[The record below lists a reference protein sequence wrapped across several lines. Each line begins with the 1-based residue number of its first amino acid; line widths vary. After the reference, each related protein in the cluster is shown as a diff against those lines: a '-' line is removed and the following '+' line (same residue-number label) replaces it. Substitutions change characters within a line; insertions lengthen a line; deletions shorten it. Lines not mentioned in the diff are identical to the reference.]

1 MSNDASK
8 RLSLSM
14 RLMLLALLTLLCVF
28 FAEVALRVIG
38 FRPITSAPQ
47 GTTVVGY
54 FWIADQTLGFRNR
67 AHGDFVYHRI
77 AGAPRITTDANGY
90 RQGVASDGRRV
101 PPSVLIVGDSTAF
114 CAEVGDDQT
123 GAAEI
128 EKLLADVSPARV
140 INAGVR
146 GYSTIQAK
154 RMMQEALEHYPSI
167 QVVLYLYTPK
177 DYLENLNPIVHYPA
191 KAPAGVWDGEALRE
205 IEVTDPVVPWGTP
218 LASVM
223 KGGVVAAAPSLRI
236 VITDAMRSRSALVQ
250 LVLSRLRQLV
260 GKPANPLRLE
270 RLPDGSLGP
279 MHGVHGDDPRWQEQF
294 AWARKRGGDR
304 VLEQTLAQMQALAE
318 ERGARFF
325 ATKFT
330 RGEVEEQEE
339 PTNFW
344 ARCEAAAVWCV
355 DISSSFGAEPTDYAA
370 ALVDGGFDAHYG
382 PKGTVTFAKAI
393 APGIRKLLAS
403 VDAKR
408 TLRSGP

>member
-1 MSNDASK
+1 M
-8 RLSLSM
+8 
-14 RLMLLALLTLLCVF
+14 
-28 FAEVALRVIG
+28 
-38 FRPITSAPQ
+38 
-47 GTTVVGY
+47 
-54 FWIADQTLGFRNR
+54 
-67 AHGDFVYHRI
+67 
-77 AGAPRITTDANGY
+77 
-90 RQGVASDGRRV
+90 
-101 PPSVLIVGDSTAF
+101 
-114 CAEVGDDQT
+114 
-123 GAAEI
+123 
-128 EKLLADVSPARV
+128 
-140 INAGVR
+140 
-146 GYSTIQAK
+146 
-154 RMMQEALEHYPSI
+154 
-167 QVVLYLYTPK
+167 
-177 DYLENLNPIVHYPA
+177 
-191 KAPAGVWDGEALRE
+191 WDGEALRE

-279 MHGVHGDDPRWQEQF
+279 IHSSDPQWQEQV

-370 ALVDGGFDAHYG
+370 PLVDGGFDPHYG

-393 APGIRKLLAS
+393 TPEIRKLLAY
-403 VDAKR
+403 VDATR
-408 TLRSGP
+408 TGY